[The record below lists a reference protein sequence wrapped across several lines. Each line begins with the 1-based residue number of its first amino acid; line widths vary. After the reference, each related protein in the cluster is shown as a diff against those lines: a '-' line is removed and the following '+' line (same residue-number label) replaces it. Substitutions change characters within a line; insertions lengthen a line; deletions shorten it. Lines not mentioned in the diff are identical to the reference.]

1 MRKNFKRKE
10 ERIKKNRRGR
20 RGVDGK
26 NLLSHILIPV
36 RIWSDLEDFSRGR

>member
-1 MRKNFKRKE
+1 MRKNLKRKE
-10 ERIKKNRRGR
+10 KRIKNRRGGR

-36 RIWSDLEDFSRGR
+36 RIRSDLEDFSSSR